1 MANLLRSQSHI
12 VVVDAR
18 PADYRNLPRLA
29 GEHGW
34 HVHFLT
40 NARAAVRFA
49 RSGGVDLWIF
59 GIRLPDMSGFEL
71 FGMLRE
77 HVLGTPVLIVAD
89 QYDPEEE
96 RRACSLGATLY
107 LCKSASGMIHDDAL
121 LDVLVG
127 QPHAT
132 PTTNRGTGRSRH
144 TSSFP

>member
-1 MANLLRSQSHI
+1 MKQLLQTQSHV

-40 NARAAVRFA
+40 SARAAVRFA
-49 RSGGVDLWIF
+49 RSGGVDLWII

-71 FGMLRE
+71 FEMLRE
-77 HVLGTPVLIVAD
+77 HLLGTPVFIVAV

-96 RRACSLGATLY
+96 RRVCGCGATLY
-107 LCKSASGMIHDDAL
+107 LCKNTTGVIQGDAL
-121 LDVLVG
+121 LELLVG
-127 QPHAT
+127 QRQGAAA
-132 PTTNRGTGRSRH
+132 SADAAQEARH
-144 TSSFP
+144 TSAFP